1 MNEKKIKSFVF
12 YADWYNAIKML
23 DDNIRLEIYDAIMAD
38 VFCSDNLSLSDQA
51 KVAMS
56 FIKPQLDRDKSKWLE
71 IKKKREESGRKGGI
85 SKSKQNKA
93 NAKFA
98 INNKQS
104 VANEAVN
111 DNVNIDNNV
120 VKKEIIDTN
129 VSNKKVFITPTVD
142 EVYAYITRMGYHI
155 DADRFHAYYES
166 NGWMVGR
173 NKMKDWKAACRT
185 WEVKAR
191 ENTPSLFE
199 QTPVRPDEPRWE

>member
-85 SKSKQNKA
+85 SKSKQKKA

-98 INNKQS
+98 INNKQN

-120 VKKEIIDTN
+120 VIKEIIDTN
-129 VSNKKVFITPTVD
+129 VSNKKGFTPPTVD

-155 DADRFHAYYES
+155 DAERFHAYYES

-185 WEVKAR
+185 WEVKTR

>member
-98 INNKQS
+98 INNKQN

-120 VKKEIIDTN
+120 VIKEIIDTN
-129 VSNKKVFITPTVD
+129 VSNKKCFIPPTVD

-155 DADRFHAYYES
+155 DAERFHAYYES

-185 WEVKAR
+185 WEVKTR

-199 QTPVRPDEPRWE
+199 QTPVGPDEPRWE

>member
-98 INNKQS
+98 INNKQN

-120 VKKEIIDTN
+120 VIKEIIDTN
-129 VSNKKVFITPTVD
+129 VSNKKGFTPPTVD

-155 DADRFHAYYES
+155 DAERFHAYYES

-185 WEVKAR
+185 WEVKTR